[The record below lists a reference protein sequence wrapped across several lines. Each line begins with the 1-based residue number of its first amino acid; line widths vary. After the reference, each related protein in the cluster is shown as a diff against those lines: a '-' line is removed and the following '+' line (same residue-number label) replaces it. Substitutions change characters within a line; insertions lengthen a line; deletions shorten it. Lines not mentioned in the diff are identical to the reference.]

1 MQKVYI
7 QSDSMTTSLGLTSEE
22 NFSNLLKNTTGVKM
36 HHVGGVYQD
45 LPLSL
50 IDIELFNK
58 KASARIS
65 NFQSYSFFE
74 QLMLWSAIDA
84 LAETAIEV
92 SNERTIFV
100 ISTTKGNVELLK
112 TAEGRSGNEYKLWHS
127 AKRITEYFSNP
138 NEAIVVSNA
147 CVSGVMA
154 VNTAAQLLEAGTYDH
169 AVVIG
174 ADVVSDFV
182 IAGFMSFMALSS
194 KPCKPFD
201 DQRDGL
207 SLGEA
212 AGCLILSTKQKS
224 DIAIIGGANANDANH
239 ISGPSRTAEGLFL
252 AMQNAMKEANIIA
265 EEIDFA
271 SAHGTATMYNDE
283 MESIALNRCGLK
295 QTPVN
300 SFKGYWG
307 HTLGASG
314 IIEII
319 ASVKS
324 MQQNQLVKSLGF
336 EKKENGEP
344 INIIAEN
351 TSKKINTV
359 IKTAAGFGGAN
370 SAIIL
375 QKS

>member
-50 IDIELFNK
+50 IDKELFNK
-58 KASARIS
+58 KASTSIT
-65 NFQSYSFFE
+65 NFHSFSFFE

-84 LAETAIEV
+84 LSETGIEA
-92 SNERTIFV
+92 SNKRTVFV

-112 TAEGRSGNEYKLWHS
+112 TPEGRLGNEYKLWHS
-127 AKRITEYFSNP
+127 AKRITDYFSNT

-154 VNTAAQLLEAGTYDH
+154 VNTAFQLLESGAYDH

-182 IAGFMSFMALSS
+182 IAGFMSFMALSP

-212 AGCLILSTKQKS
+212 VGCLILSTKQKS

-239 ISGPSRTAEGLFL
+239 ISGPSRTADGLFL
-252 AMQNAMKEANIIA
+252 AMQNAMKEADVTA
-265 EEIDFA
+265 DEIDFA

-283 MESIALNRCGLK
+283 MESIALNRCGL
-295 QTPVN
+295 QHTPVN

-336 EKKENGEP
+336 EKKENGES
-344 INIIAEN
+344 ISIIAEN
-351 TSKKINTV
+351 TSKKLNTV